1 MLHRRAP
8 LAGARAPAAHTPIGG
23 LPLASGL
30 LRLRRSSGAA
40 SAQQQQQQVARRA
53 RALGAS
59 SSSSRA
65 SATPPYAEGFYLREM
80 APWPT
85 DVPIEAHDLG
95 AAPRVDLIVAGAGPS
110 GLAVASRVAEAGFS
124 VAVIDPDPL
133 GVWPNNYGAWV
144 DEFEAMGLQ
153 DCLEVVWPKAKVW
166 LDSGR
171 RGEK

>member
-1 MLHRRAP
+1 MPRAN
-8 LAGARAPAAHTPIGG
+8 
-23 LPLASGL
+23 
-30 LRLRRSSGAA
+30 
-40 SAQQQQQQVARRA
+40 ARRGLA
-53 RALGAS
+53 TLAAAS
-59 SSSSRA
+59 SSQTA
-65 SATPPYAEGFYLREM
+65 SKLDPGFYIRDM

-85 DVPIEAHDLG
+85 DVPIQTHDLA

-110 GLAVASRVAEAGFS
+110 GLAVASRVAEAGFK
-124 VAVIDPDPL
+124 VAVIDPEPL

-166 LDSGR
+166 LDGDR